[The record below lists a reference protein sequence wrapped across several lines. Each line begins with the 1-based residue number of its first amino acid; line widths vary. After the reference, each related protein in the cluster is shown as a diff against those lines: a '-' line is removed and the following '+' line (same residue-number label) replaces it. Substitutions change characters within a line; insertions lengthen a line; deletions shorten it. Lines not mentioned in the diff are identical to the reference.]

1 MTDTHLQETPISAQ
15 GLNDKFDHVR
25 RGLPFL
31 LSYSSPT
38 ALYCRKI
45 IFQCWGKRRV
55 GQFLPSV
62 GHFFTNLII
71 HGVLG
76 AGPEVLDS
84 SDTEITSLVD
94 YLAII
99 LDFYA
104 FSSDT
109 ITKAVANVV
118 RGTLSRIEA
127 RSLLVCLKAGK

>member
-45 IFQCWGKRRV
+45 IFQCWGKKRV
-55 GQFLPSV
+55 GQV
-62 GHFFTNLII
+62 FTNLVI

>member
-45 IFQCWGKRRV
+45 IFQCWGKKR
-55 GQFLPSV
+55 V
-62 GHFFTNLII
+62 GHFFTNLVI

-94 YLAII
+94 HLTII

>member
-1 MTDTHLQETPISAQ
+1 MINSTTLVEVFYSCFPTRLLQRYIAAKSFSSA
-15 GLNDKFDHVR
+15 GAREEWANFYR
-25 RGLPFL
+25 
-31 LSYSSPT
+31 
-38 ALYCRKI
+38 AWAI
-45 IFQCWGKRRV
+45 
-55 GQFLPSV
+55 
-62 GHFFTNLII
+62 FTNLVI